1 MKRLALLGL
10 AFLLA
15 LAVPT
20 LSACQESHESPSLA
34 SQPDYGDGYHDGYD
48 EGYKQGED
56 AGYEKGYL
64 EGKAEGEQLG
74 REQGYQ
80 RGYDAGYATG
90 WSYGFSLGEDVEND
104 EARQASSEE
113 SATTEPTEYL
123 YVGSINSNVYHYPSC
138 RYVAQIYPQNRIWF
152 TSAEDARSQGYRPC
166 KVCKPPG

>member
-74 REQGYQ
+74 REQGYE
-80 RGYDAGYATG
+80 RGYDAGYAAG
-90 WSYGFSLGEDVEND
+90 WSDRKLPIISDPALVMWMVTLIDTPLF
-104 EARQASSEE
+104 
-113 SATTEPTEYL
+113 P
-123 YVGSINSNVYHYPSC
+123 
-138 RYVAQIYPQNRIWF
+138 
-152 TSAEDARSQGYRPC
+152 
-166 KVCKPPG
+166 K